1 MGIHDGQLSFFF
13 FFFVRKSSNC
23 QTYGPEQLAGPELAA
38 RYEITME
45 AGFSVPSVRLNAI
58 EELQGWGHL
67 PFREKVF

>member
-1 MGIHDGQLSFFF
+1 MASSVFLCVCVC
-13 FFFVRKSSNC
+13 VRKSSNC

-45 AGFSVPSVRLNAI
+45 AGFSMPSVRLNAI